1 MALKIFVKLLRL
13 MPHRVALAFGRIIGR
28 ILRLVLWRKTDR
40 AEARCVASLGVGVSI
55 AREIV
60 RGSFMNLGMSAVE
73 FIRFPVMKPHVDEY
87 IDFPEE
93 SQELLRSA
101 LSRGKGVILMTTHM
115 ANWELAAMRVI
126 HAGFELHAVY
136 TPQRNDGGVE
146 SMIASIRTQ
155 TTGMHIID
163 NHKGIREIFRVLK
176 SGGIVVIM
184 QDLDAR
190 KDGVPTK
197 FLGLPASTHDG
208 LVKLWQKFGCPIIAA
223 HYTRDSDNPAHHI
236 VLMQEI
242 ISDRE
247 DFGLETC
254 NEVIEEW
261 IRERPELW
269 LWLMDRWEYTLRKK
283 R

>member
-1 MALKIFVKLLRL
+1 MALKIFVKLLRF
-13 MPHRVALAFGRIIGR
+13 MPHRAALVFGGIIGR
-28 ILRLVLWRKTDR
+28 ILRLVLWRKVDR
-40 AEARCVASLGVGVSI
+40 AEARCVLSLGVGVSI

-60 RGSFMNLGMSAVE
+60 RGSFVNLGMSAVE
-73 FIRFPVMKPHVDEY
+73 FLRFPVMKARVDEY

-93 SQELLRSA
+93 SQALLRSA
-101 LSRGKGVILMTTHM
+101 LARGKGVILMTSHM

-146 SMIASIRTQ
+146 SMIADIRTR

-190 KDGVPTK
+190 KDGVITK

-208 LVKLWQKFGCPIIAA
+208 IVKLHEKFGCAVVA
-223 HYTRDSDNPAHHI
+223 THYTRDKDNPAHH
-236 VLMQEI
+236 VVEMQEI
-242 ISDRE
+242 LSDRE
-247 DFGLETC
+247 NFGLELC
-254 NEVIEEW
+254 SEVIEKW

-269 LWLMDRWEYTLRKK
+269 LWLMDRWEYTLGKK